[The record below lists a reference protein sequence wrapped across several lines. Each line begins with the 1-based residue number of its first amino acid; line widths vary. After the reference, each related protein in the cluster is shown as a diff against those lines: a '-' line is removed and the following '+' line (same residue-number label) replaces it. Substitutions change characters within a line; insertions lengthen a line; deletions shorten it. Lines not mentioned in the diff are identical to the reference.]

1 MSQVIAD
8 NVMGVKGIRV
18 VEMNMGNEKVS
29 ALVTNFPK
37 DDGADFFV
45 SQETAQSVR
54 SDSKAS
60 KNKYYIQWGSD
71 NQLPQNIIT
80 RANQSP
86 YVAPSLNHLIK
97 STFSSGVKM
106 FYSYPVYKNSKI
118 EEELIDYQH
127 AGVWIKQRIIELK
140 NEMENAPVD
149 NAFINSGKKRK
160 PIDRNE
166 EIKQL
171 ESDYVIWEKTQSFL
185 EKFNEECNLT
195 LWLYEQASD
204 ANYFW
209 NWYPVLELNVGEPDK
224 DWDPAIRRL
233 SFLDTT
239 CTRKGIKDEYGKIN
253 YCVYSN
259 SFAQDGNVM
268 KPDKP
273 EDSIR
278 QIIIDALD
286 PERAVADLREK
297 VKAQRKVKRPANR
310 TTRYVIPMC
319 IPTPGKFYYS
329 FPSWWTIFKSRIF
342 QYMLAMF
349 ARRATLMENSTMFK
363 YIVHVNEEYIRE
375 ECERRNMNNNDTER
389 MKCFNLVMDEI
400 ESFLK
405 DPKNNGKT
413 LLPLSKTVGDKTIKW
428 VEIES
433 IDSPMKGS
441 DVKED
446 IAEIANVMLF
456 AMGIHPQTVGAIPG
470 KDKMASGTEARE
482 LNTLQQ
488 LYLFGMKKLILYPFE
503 VMKAFN
509 RLDSHLKFDIPV
521 HVLTTLDKNKQ
532 GVEEMKN

>member
-1 MSQVIAD
+1 MSRTIAD
-8 NVMGVKGIRV
+8 NVMGVKGLRV
-18 VEMNMGNEKVS
+18 VELNMGSEKLS

-37 DDGADFFV
+37 DDGSDFFV
-45 SQETAQSVR
+45 SDEAARPVQTS
-54 SDSKAS
+54 SKADEG
-60 KNKYYIQWGSD
+60 KLYVQWGSD
-71 NQLPQNIIT
+71 NQLPQNIIL
-80 RANQSP
+80 RANESP

-97 STFSSGVKM
+97 STFSAGIKM
-106 FYSYPVYKNSKI
+106 QYTCPVYRNGKL
-118 EEELIDYQH
+118 EEEIIDYRH
-127 AGVWIKQRIIELK
+127 AGVWIRQRINELR
-140 NEMENAPVD
+140 NEMD
-149 NAFINSGKKRK
+149 NSSMEGGSVSPGTNRK
-160 PIDRNE
+160 PIDRTD
-166 EIKQL
+166 EIKEL
-171 ESDYVIWEKTQSFL
+171 EADLKHWKATNDFL
-185 EKFNEECNLT
+185 SRFEEDCNLT
-195 LWLYEQASD
+195 HWLYEQASD

-209 NWYPVLELNVGEPDK
+209 NWYPVLELNVGEPGK
-224 DWDPAIRRL
+224 EWTPTVRRL

-239 CTRKGIKDEYGKIN
+239 CTRKGIKDQYGKIN

-259 SFAQDGNVM
+259 SFAQDSNVL
-268 KPDKP
+268 KPNHP

-278 QIIIDALD
+278 QIVIDALD

-297 VKAQRKVKRPANR
+297 VKAQRGVKQVGKR

-342 QYMLAMF
+342 SYMLAMF
-349 ARRATLMENSTMFK
+349 SRRATMMENSSMFK
-363 YIVHVNEEYIRE
+363 YIIHIDEEYIKYE
-375 ECERRNMNNNDTER
+375 ETRRNAQTDDEREKVFNDLIDDISN
-389 MKCFNLVMDEI
+389 FI
-400 ESFLK
+400 K

-413 LLPLSKTVGDKTIKW
+413 LISLSKTINDKKVKW
-428 VEIES
+428 VEIEL
-433 IDSPMKGS
+433 IENPMKGS

-488 LYLFGMKKLILYPFE
+488 LYLFGMKKMILYPLE

-509 RLDSHLKFDIPV
+509 NLDPHLKFDIPV